1 MESSHRSL
9 PAAVSVLGPS
19 CPSVLCAASV
29 ALATIYVRYIMT
41 IMLQFVLL
49 SPKMMSLNLDN
60 VIFFSP
66 NVFLVLIQLASR
78 RRYVTKKEGN
88 VYISRGSLY
97 FRAHG

>member
-1 MESSHRSL
+1 
-9 PAAVSVLGPS
+9 
-19 CPSVLCAASV
+19 
-29 ALATIYVRYIMT
+29 MT

-97 FRAHG
+97 FRAHGSRPLRQREREKPAVTTS